1 MSRHHRL
8 EAARG
13 SRTEVES
20 PAVMYLSLRHP
31 PPHPQ
36 TSTPSIFS
44 HLSLGCET
52 DKAWTSRLLA
62 VRSLANGMK
71 RCWRINPPKISCQ
84 RGRSTLSPCPRVRHF
99 LDPACNPIGGVHL
112 RRPGTTFQVDCLS
125 KYTCVFLFCFLS
137 YMYFAKKWRLPIFSE
152 YAWKVFLQGAT
163 ICPLMTDCQLL
174 CASPKS
180 WVILPNL
187 RWVAMHLLILLYIL
201 ELYSPIIILISYF
214 ELIKSVCSTDE
225 KIWK

>member
-62 VRSLANGMK
+62 VRSLANGIK

-84 RGRSTLSPCPRVRHF
+84 RGRSTLSPCPRCEAFPWPGLQSHRRGSSTAAWNHVSSWLF
-99 LDPACNPIGGVHL
+99 IKVHL
-112 RRPGTTFQVDCLS
+112 CFFVLFFILH
-125 KYTCVFLFCFLS
+125 VFC
-137 YMYFAKKWRLPIFSE
+137 KKWRLPFFSE

-163 ICPLMTDCQLL
+163 ICPLMTHCHLL

-187 RWVAMHLLILLYIL
+187 RWVAMHLFILLYIL
-201 ELYSPIIILISYF
+201 ELYSPIIIMISYF
-214 ELIKSVCSTDE
+214 ELIKSGCSTDK

>member
-1 MSRHHRL
+1 MPRHHRL

-20 PAVMYLSLRHP
+20 PAVTYLSLRHP

-62 VRSLANGMK
+62 VRSLANGIK

-112 RRPGTTFQVDCLS
+112 QRPGTTFQVDCLS

-137 YMYFAKKWRLPIFSE
+137 YMYFAKNEDYQFSVNMLGKFSCKEQQYAHSWLIAISYAHLRNHEWFCQTWDGLQCIFS
-152 YAWKVFLQGAT
+152 
-163 ICPLMTDCQLL
+163 
-174 CASPKS
+174 
-180 WVILPNL
+180 
-187 RWVAMHLLILLYIL
+187 
-201 ELYSPIIILISYF
+201 YSYTF
-214 ELIKSVCSTDE
+214 
-225 KIWK
+225 